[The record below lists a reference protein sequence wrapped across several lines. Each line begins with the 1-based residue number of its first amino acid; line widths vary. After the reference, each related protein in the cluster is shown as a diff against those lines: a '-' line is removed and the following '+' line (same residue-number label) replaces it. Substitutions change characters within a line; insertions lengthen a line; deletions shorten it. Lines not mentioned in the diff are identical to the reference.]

1 MSFYDNFQVKNLNH
15 QNVNNIIGVC
25 IEPNNIYVL
34 SPYCSKG
41 SLSDVLENDNI
52 KMDSI
57 FKISFASD
65 ITHVS
70 SI

>member
-1 MSFYDNFQVKNLNH
+1 MSFYNFQIKNLNH
-15 QNVNNIIGVC
+15 QNVNNIIGAC

>member
-1 MSFYDNFQVKNLNH
+1 MSFYNNFQVKNLNH
-15 QNVNNIIGVC
+15 QNVNNIIGAC

-65 ITHVS
+65 ITHVR

>member
-1 MSFYDNFQVKNLNH
+1 MSFYNFQVKNLNH
-15 QNVNNIIGVC
+15 QNVNNIIGAC